1 MSPSGGELVGRFGPA
16 AHPERPVAK
25 QRPAG
30 MSDELVAALGKLSEA
45 LEVVEE
51 ARGLLYTFH
60 RRSGRADLTLQEAV
74 QALHDAG
81 EHGAAQQV
89 ADVLVGRDVIPG
101 CWTFQI
107 VEQYDAQYWQ
117 PFRAVEAEVRQW
129 FAGGEAHLYEA
140 EMKHREQQPGP
151 ATPDDD

>member
-1 MSPSGGELVGRFGPA
+1 MTAGGEELLRRFGRA

-25 QRPAG
+25 ERPDGA
-30 MSDELVAALGKLSEA
+30 SDELVAALGKLSEA

-60 RRSGRADLTLQEAV
+60 RRSGTADRILQDAV

-81 EHGAAQQV
+81 EDETARLV

-101 CWTFQI
+101 CWTFQL
-107 VEQYDAQYWQ
+107 VEGYDSHYWG
-117 PFRAVEAEVRQW
+117 PFRAVEADVRER
-129 FAGGEAHLYEA
+129 FGGGARHIYEA
-140 EMKHREQQPGP
+140 EMKHGEQQPGQG
-151 ATPDDD
+151 